1 MLLLR
6 ALSECMIRTEVC
18 LFTIQ
23 KKLVLFSSCIIL
35 ALVLLVV
42 SVIGAHMRRS
52 DIEQFGENMAR
63 ETSLVENTIN
73 LFFSETFDNVNM
85 LAVHPLVVTADD
97 TITTYFNTT
106 SATMTHRGELSST
119 ETEMT
124 NLFKRMF
131 DAKENYVEVFMGTKW
146 GGYAT
151 NLDYEVFAGF
161 DPRKR
166 GWYQL
171 ASANPGKT
179 CVTKAYQSTVG
190 DVVIC
195 VTRTVSDGT
204 PEILGCISIEI
215 LLNTLTDMLSRF
227 RVGKS
232 GFIMMV
238 QDDGVILADPHNSE
252 SNFKNIS
259 ELKNTNLASFAA
271 KEKGSGKILFD
282 GEKYFA
288 YVHTMQ
294 NKDLNWKLIAF
305 MQEKEVM
312 KDFQTIL
319 LWMSIIGAALF
330 GLFVFVSIVFA
341 THITKP
347 IRTMSALLK
356 AAAQNDCTVRMDEKG
371 NDEFSLLARDFNATF
386 STIAQSIQK
395 VKGSANEMAEAG
407 HSLAEHTA
415 TSTGTLT
422 QMDSG
427 ITVIQGQ
434 ASAQDAAVSEMVSA
448 VDAITGAIES
458 VAESAESQSSS
469 VDESV
474 RAVKKITDN
483 IDSVA
488 GLFDQSGALLEG
500 MVSQTVEGRERLS
513 QVTAT
518 IAQLTEKSSSILE
531 TSKVIQTIA
540 NQTNLL
546 AMNAAIEAAHAGES
560 GKGFAVVAD
569 EIRKLAENSSRE
581 GKRAAAV
588 IKESLEIINGMTEAG
603 DTLGEAFD
611 KVFDCA
617 DKLRVHENSM
627 AETMR
632 SQRESGT
639 EVLNAVRAISEAS
652 GRTRTSSK
660 ECVGKGQLLSEKLT
674 QLDSVV
680 ESIQKGIYSMISG
693 VQSISTSMREMDA
706 VAQQNKENIGT
717 LLEEMNQF
725 KV

>member
-1 MLLLR
+1 M
-6 ALSECMIRTEVC
+6 
-18 LFTIQ
+18 F
-23 KKLVLFSSCIIL
+23 
-35 ALVLLVV
+35 LVV
-42 SVIGAHMRRS
+42 SIIGVRVRRS
-52 DIEQFGENMAR
+52 GIEQFGENMSR
-63 ETSLVENTIN
+63 ETALVENSIN
-73 LFFSETFDNVNM
+73 LFFSETFDDLSM
-85 LAVHPLVVTADD
+85 LAVHPAVTAADD
-97 TITTYFNTT
+97 SIETYYDTS
-106 SATMTHRGELSST
+106 SATMTHSVELSGT
-119 ETEMT
+119 EAEMT
-124 NLFKRMF
+124 DLFRRMF
-131 DAKENYVEVFMGTKW
+131 DAKEQYVEVFMGTKW

-195 VTRTVSDGT
+195 VTRTINDGT
-204 PEILGCISIEI
+204 KEPLGCVSIEI

-232 GFIMMV
+232 GFIMMI
-238 QDDGVILADPHNSE
+238 QDDGVILADPHDSN

-259 ELKNTNLASFAA
+259 ELKNTDIASFVS
-271 KEKGSGKILFD
+271 KENGSGKVSLG
-282 GEKYFA
+282 GEKYLA

-294 NKDLNWKLIAF
+294 SDNLNWKLVAF

-312 KDFQTIL
+312 TDFRAIL
-319 LWMSIIGAALF
+319 FWMSIIGA
-330 GLFVFVSIVFA
+330 GLFVLFLFVSVVFA
-341 THITKP
+341 TRITKP
-347 IRTMSALLK
+347 IRDMSELLK

-371 NDEFSLLARDFNATF
+371 NDEFSLLAHDFNATF
-386 STIAQSIQK
+386 STIAQSIK
-395 VKGSANEMAEAG
+395 TVKDSANEMTEAG
-407 HSLAEHTA
+407 RSLAEHT
-415 TSTGTLT
+415 TSSAGTLT
-422 QMDSG
+422 QIDSG
-427 ITVIQGQ
+427 IAVIQGQ
-434 ASAQDAAVSEMVSA
+434 ATAQDAAVSEMVGA

-458 VAESAESQSSS
+458 VAESAESQAAS

-483 IDSVA
+483 IDAVA
-488 GLFDQSGALLEG
+488 GLFEQSGELLDG
-500 MVSQTVEGRERLS
+500 MVAQTAEGRERLS
-513 QVTAT
+513 DVTAT
-518 IAQLTEKSSSILE
+518 ISQLTEKSSSILE

-588 IKESLEIINGMTEAG
+588 IKESLEIINEMTDAG
-603 DTLGEAFD
+603 STLGEAFD

-617 DKLRVHENSM
+617 DKVRSHERSM
-627 AETMR
+627 ADAMKT
-632 SQRESGT
+632 QRQSGS
-639 EVLNAVRAISEAS
+639 EVLDAVQAINGAS
-652 GRTRTSSK
+652 GKTRSSSQ
-660 ECVGKGQLLSEKLT
+660 ECMDKGQLLAEKLT

-680 ESIQKGIYSMISG
+680 EAIREGTYSMING
-693 VQSISTSMREMDA
+693 VQEISASVREMDA

-717 LLEEMNQF
+717 LLDEMSQF